1 MTARPAPSPAV
12 AESANEQLRAALS
25 RPETYPH
32 RPALVEVRETH
43 ISWVFLAGQFA
54 YKLKKP
60 LVLDF
65 VDYGTAERRRAMC
78 REEVRLNRRLAS
90 DLYVGVRGVMLTD
103 DGVALIGEDD
113 PRAVDFLVEMRRY
126 DERDT
131 IASRLELGELA
142 RGHVTE
148 VGRVLARFHSTARR
162 VPTSRA
168 PVLTAERR
176 FECNLH
182 ELLADV
188 EQRSEIERIQ
198 ALERFAHAFIA
209 AHGATLQ
216 RRAVQ
221 GRIREGHGDLRSEHV
236 LVGTGVQIV
245 DCVEFDASLRELD
258 VADDLAFLFFDL
270 VARGGERFADEL
282 ISAYRKA
289 GGDPGEDELIAF
301 YATYRALVRA
311 KVVLV
316 RASQLNP
323 TSSDHGHESAV
334 ARDLIGLAER
344 FAWRARQ
351 PLLIVICGA
360 PASGK
365 SYLARALAE
374 LSGMAHLSSD
384 ITRKRLVGVSSTD
397 RAGAQAYSSDWNAR
411 TYSELGRRAALEIA
425 ARGGAIVDA
434 TFRHRADR
442 QAFAASFGDA
452 APAVFLECEAPR
464 AVMLKRAARR
474 TRSRNRVSDA
484 DAAIVMHEREAWD
497 PLDEVAASAHVALR
511 TDRPIREIVGD
522 VLALL
527 DRRLLAL
534 S

>member
-1 MTARPAPSPAV
+1 V
-12 AESANEQLRAALS
+12 ADTANEQLHAALS
-25 RPETYPH
+25 RPEAYPH
-32 RPALVEVRETH
+32 HPGLVEVRETH
-43 ISWVFLAGQFA
+43 ISWVFLAGEFA

-65 VDYGTAERRRAMC
+65 VDYGTAEQRRAMC
-78 REEVRLNRRLAS
+78 REEVRLNRRLTS

-142 RGHVTE
+142 RGHIAE

-162 VPTSRA
+162 VPAGRA

-198 ALERFAHAFIA
+198 SLERFAHSFIA
-209 AHGATLQ
+209 AHRATLQ
-216 RRAVQ
+216 RRAVE

-258 VADDLAFLFFDL
+258 VADDLAFLVFDL

-282 ISAYRKA
+282 IRAYRKA
-289 GGDPGEDELIAF
+289 GGDPGDDQLIAF

-311 KVVLV
+311 KVALV
-316 RASQLNP
+316 RAAQFNP
-323 TSSDHGHESAV
+323 TRSDHGRESAV

-397 RAGAQAYSSDWNAR
+397 RAGARAYSSDWNAR

-434 TFRHRADR
+434 TFRHLADR
-442 QAFAASFGDA
+442 QAFAASFGHA
-452 APAVFLECEAPR
+452 APAVFVECEAPR
-464 AVMLKRAARR
+464 AVLLKRAAGR

-484 DAAIVMHEREAWD
+484 DAAIVMHERRAWD

-522 VLALL
+522 VRALL

-534 S
+534 D